1 MATIRH
7 RKSPSGRNL
16 PEETG
21 PTGPTGPTG
30 ATGPTG
36 PTGATGATGPSGEN
50 PLNGIHVMPS
60 VALNTGTTGG
70 TDLAIPGAVVGMPVT
85 ATRGGGAP
93 ANVTLFS
100 AEVTAPDQV
109 TITFFNQSGAPTN
122 ILGIPV
128 SLVFG

>member
-1 MATIRH
+1 MASARQ
-7 RKSPSGRNL
+7 SPSGAL
-16 PEETG
+16 IPAG
-21 PTGPTGPTG
+21 PQGPQ
-30 ATGPTG
+30 
-36 PTGATGATGPSGEN
+36 GATGAAGPPGATGAIGPQGPQGPSGES
-50 PLNGIHVMPS
+50 PLNQIVIMPS

-70 TDLAIPGAVVGMPVT
+70 AAIAVPGAVVGMPVT

-100 AEVTAPDQV
+100 AEVTAPDVV
-109 TITFFNQSGAPTN
+109 TIQFFNQVGAPTN